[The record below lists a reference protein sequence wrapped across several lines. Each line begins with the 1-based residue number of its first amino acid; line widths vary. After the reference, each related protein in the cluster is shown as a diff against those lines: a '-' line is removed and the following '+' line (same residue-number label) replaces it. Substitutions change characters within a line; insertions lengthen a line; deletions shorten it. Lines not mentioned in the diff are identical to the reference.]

1 MTLESDSKSKGKLT
15 CGLEN
20 GMRNLENITR
30 AHKSLKIGTF
40 IGSFDR
46 K

>member
-1 MTLESDSKSKGKLT
+1 MALNIDVKFEGKLT
-15 CGLEN
+15 LVLKMTGIWQIL
-20 GMRNLENITR
+20 TR

-40 IGSFDR
+40 IGSFNP